1 MPMSSVKRSQ
11 AQPDAHH
18 EKHRVALSSLLA
30 AVLLVSLK
38 LVVGLATN
46 SLGILSEAAHSAL
59 DLVAAGITLWAVRVS
74 GQPAD
79 TSHTYGHGKFEN
91 LSALLETLLLLAVCV
106 WIVFESVKRL
116 LFAEHVV
123 VDANIW
129 AFLVVMVSIVVDISR
144 SRALRHAAGKHQSQA
159 LEADALH
166 FSTDVWSSGVVLLGL
181 IGVVLGEKLEA
192 PWLAKADAV
201 AALGVALIVVGVG
214 FRLGKKSLD
223 DLLDSVP
230 EHLRG
235 QVVGTTA
242 AVAGVEEVKQVRL
255 RRSGP
260 EVFAD
265 VTISVDRGTA
275 LERSHAIADD
285 AEAAVR
291 SVLPRADVVV
301 HIEPMTQ
308 EKEDLLKTVRVVAA
322 RHGLGAHAIR
332 AYEDNDRRSLE
343 LHLEV
348 SDALSLDEA
357 HRQATEFE
365 RELRETVAGLTRIVS
380 HLEPIGR
387 ASNTH
392 AAQPAGQAA
401 VRQAIDT
408 FLKTSRLPIEPHDV
422 EVQQTGDK
430 LAVSFHCALDP
441 ATTITDAHE
450 LTERLERHLR
460 ACVPAVGRVVIHVE
474 PAQRDTHGGK
484 PS

>member
-1 MPMSSVKRSQ
+1 MSSIKRPE
-11 AQPDAHH
+11 AWPDAHR

-38 LVVGLATN
+38 LVVGWATN

-79 TSHTYGHGKFEN
+79 PSHTYGHGKFEN
-91 LSALLETLLLLAVCV
+91 LSALFETLLLLATCV
-106 WIVFESVKRL
+106 WIVFESVRRL
-116 LFAEHVV
+116 FFAEHVV
-123 VDANIW
+123 VQANFW
-129 AFLVVMVSIVVDISR
+129 AFLVVIVSIVVDVSR
-144 SRALRHAAGKHQSQA
+144 SRALRHVAEKHQSQA

-166 FSTDVWSSGVVLLGL
+166 FSTDIWSSGVVLLGL
-181 IGVVLGEKLEA
+181 IGVVLAERLEA
-192 PWLAKADAV
+192 PWLVKADAV
-201 AALGVALIVVGVG
+201 AALGVAMIVVGVG
-214 FRLGKKSLD
+214 VRLGKKSID

-235 QVVGTTA
+235 QVVGA
-242 AVAGVEEVKQVRL
+242 ASAVAGVEEVKQVRL

-285 AEAAVR
+285 IETAVR

-301 HIEPMTQ
+301 HIEPVAQ
-308 EKEDLLKTVRVVAA
+308 EKEDLLKTVRVLAA

-332 AYEDNDRRSLE
+332 TYEDNDQRSLE

-365 RELRETVAGLTRIVS
+365 QELRHTVTGLTRIVT
-380 HLEPIGR
+380 HLEPIGD
-387 ASNTH
+387 ASTTH
-392 AAQPAGQAA
+392 TAQRAGQAL
-401 VRQAIDT
+401 VRQAIDE
-408 FLKTSRLPIEPHDV
+408 FLNTSRLPIEPHDV
-422 EVQQTGDK
+422 EVQQTGDE
-430 LAVSFHCALDP
+430 LAVSFHCTLDP

-450 LTERLERHLR
+450 LTQRLEKHLR
-460 ACVPAVGRVVIHVE
+460 ARVPAVGRVVIHVE
-474 PAQRDTHGGK
+474 PAPRDTHRSK